1 MDDAKILDR
10 STGTIVDQVAAL
22 KTMVNAFNEYSRNP
36 AKISKPVD
44 INLLVADIE
53 ELYRASRAEIVVSL
67 APGLPKVMGDSGKL
81 RQLLHNLIQNAEQA
95 TEGVTKPK
103 IVIETELK
111 NDMVCV
117 KVQDN
122 GPGFPDTLISRAF
135 DPYVT
140 SKAKGTGLG
149 LAIVKK
155 IIEEHAGE
163 VDIVNTSNG
172 ALVEVMFSNLTQAQN
187 EKKSARDR
195 LIDGKNISC

>member
-1 MDDAKILDR
+1 DAKILDR

-67 APGLPKVMGDSGKL
+67 APDLPRVMGDSGKL

-95 TEGVTKPK
+95 TEDVTEPK

-111 NDMVCV
+111 NDAVCV
-117 KVQDN
+117 RVQDN
-122 GPGFPDTLISRAF
+122 GPGFPDAIISRAF

-155 IIEEHAGE
+155 IIEEHSGE

-187 EKKSARDR
+187 EKNLRET
-195 LIDGKNISC
+195 G